1 MWTWEGCHKW
11 ILMKCRI
18 ISALTSL
25 KRRQVK
31 GRSLHDLISA
41 KTLKRKTCLNNK
53 NDQENLLPANQKDES
68 VQLVFVF
75 RQIDH
80 WEAQGLAKWA
90 INFKEYKLSSQ
101 NLNWFKIEQKRI
113 HSLVLMIYQGKQI
126 KQY

>member
-1 MWTWEGCHKW
+1 MGGVSQVDSYEMSDHITD
-11 ILMKCRI
+11 M

-68 VQLVFVF
+68 VELVFVF

-80 WEAQGLAKWA
+80 
-90 INFKEYKLSSQ
+90 
-101 NLNWFKIEQKRI
+101 
-113 HSLVLMIYQGKQI
+113 
-126 KQY
+126 